1 MSVQISVQFDPSTDD
16 ISDVMGQVRAAYEA
30 YGSAHVSGDLARR
43 QEAIYAR
50 RDQDNT
56 KEDIED
62 RIRTWT
68 ASLIHETSLAAVAQQ
83 AGLTR
88 LTVEKFI
95 NRETV
100 PHINTLGKL
109 DNLIYAWENG
119 ALTLKGKDIFRKGSV
134 RP

>member
-1 MSVQISVQFDPSTDD
+1 MALHGEVKINGTD
-16 ISDVMGQVRAAYEA
+16 IYEWSAVRQSRRA
-30 YGSAHVSGDLARR
+30 YGLN
-43 QEAIYAR
+43 EY
-50 RDQDNT
+50 
-56 KEDIED
+56 E
-62 RIRTWT
+62 WT
-68 ASLIHETSLAAVAQQ
+68 VWRAGTDERWTGRLKHETSLAAVAQQ